1 MIARLVVLALLVT
14 AACAP
19 ITAVSGK
26 VALAPQGLELD
37 MPAGWY
43 RIEPIGQQ
51 HLVNAGVPLPALL
64 IDRSIEPALLTR
76 DGIPLQVIRIERLPI
91 DKELSSTKRKL
102 ARGMPAHD
110 VAELELDNVR
120 SNPEALNFQ
129 HVETTPAT
137 VAGRSGF
144 RLVYAWKTKA
154 GLPIRAM
161 HYGFLDDAALYR
173 VVYQAAARHY
183 FERDL
188 ATFEQIR
195 QTLRLTAP
203 APAPTGSPRRG

>member
-1 MIARLVVLALLVT
+1 MTARIVVFVLLAIAG
-14 AACAP
+14 CAP

-26 VALAPQGLELD
+26 VQLAPQGVELE

-51 HLVNAGVPLPALL
+51 HLLNAGVAFPALL
-64 IDRSIEPALLTR
+64 IERTLDPVLLTR
-76 DGIPLQVIRIERLPI
+76 DGIQLQVIRVERVPL
-91 DKELSSTKRKL
+91 DKELMATKRKL

-120 SNPEALNFQ
+120 SNPEVLNFE

-137 VAGRSGF
+137 IGARSGF
-144 RLVYAWKTKA
+144 RLVYGWKTKR
-154 GLPIRAM
+154 GLPMRAV
-161 HYGFLDDAALYR
+161 HYGVLDDAGLTR

-195 QTLRLTAP
+195 RTLRFV
-203 APAPTGSPRRG
+203 APAPTGPPRRS